1 MSQLPYPRRDDLDEV
16 GQATWDS
23 VVTTRGERVIDADGH
38 FTGPFNALLHAP
50 SGLHISELGASLR
63 WHSSLESRLL
73 ETAVLTVAAHW
84 KAEYEWWSHARLALD
99 AGVSAEVI
107 EAIAA
112 ETDVVF
118 ALDDERVAHVTAR
131 QLAQAGRLD
140 EATWAAAHELLGDR
154 GIAELVFLCGYY
166 TLVSFGLNA
175 FDVPLPA
182 GEAYRWK
189 R

>member
-1 MSQLPYPRRDDLDEV
+1 MSQLPYPRRDELDKEA
-16 GQATWDS
+16 QATWDS
-23 VVTTRGERVIDADGH
+23 VVTTRGERVIDAEGH

-50 SGLHISELGASLR
+50 AGLHISELGASLR
-63 WHSSLESRLL
+63 WGSSLEPRIL

-84 KAEYEWWSHARLALD
+84 KAEYEWWSHARLAAT
-99 AGVSAEVI
+99 AGVTDKVI
-107 EAIAA
+107 EAIADD
-112 ETDVVF
+112 TDVPF
-118 ALDDERVAHVTAR
+118 ALDDERVVHAAAR
-131 QLAQAGRLD
+131 QLSHEGRLD
-140 EATWAAAHELLGDR
+140 EATWAAAHDLLGDR
-154 GIAELVFLCGYY
+154 GLAELVFLCGYY